1 MVLARAIDITSAGAP
16 TSIQE
21 RKLREKSERRNEMR
35 EKRSD
40 GGFLQERKLREKS
53 EMMVASSNKLLLE
66 RRGFCD
72 LTAHWALLRR
82 FDRGSL
88 PSLYYGVI

>member
-1 MVLARAIDITSAGAP
+1 MSG
-16 TSIQE
+16 
-21 RKLREKSERRNEMR
+21 
-35 EKRSD
+35 

-53 EMMVASSNKLLLE
+53 EMMVTSSVQLTTGKE
-66 RRGFCD
+66 GFCD

-88 PSLYYGVI
+88 LSLYYGVI